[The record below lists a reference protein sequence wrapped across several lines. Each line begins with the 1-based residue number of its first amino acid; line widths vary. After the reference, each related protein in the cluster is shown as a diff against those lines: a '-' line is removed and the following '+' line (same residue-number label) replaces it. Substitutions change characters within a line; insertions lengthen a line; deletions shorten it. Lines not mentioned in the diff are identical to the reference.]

1 MTGTLLQLAFPGEQD
16 AYLTINPQIT
26 YFRSVHRRN
35 TNFAIECI
43 TGRFRGNATFGSR
56 VEHTLE
62 KHAHLV
68 HTMYVH
74 VKIKLNSPA
83 PGFLWVPYAGLK
95 LLKYVSVTI
104 GGYEVEKHTNEWL
117 YIWNQLSQTSGKSKA
132 YDELVGAEPD
142 IATEKNFY
150 IPLQFWFCKDSANAL
165 PLVALEHHEVKVIV
179 QFEKFSEMFLT
190 AAPQCSFEFN
200 ACLLTDYI
208 FLEIDEARQF
218 VCAPKLEY
226 LIHQIQTLTDT
237 IQGNYKQIQLPFN
250 HPCKELIWTLQSS
263 KPTSW
268 IDYGLQLADIS
279 SINGNQTITSDLL
292 TPITLYG
299 GAAPWVDVPT
309 DTITIPSGWDVMYN
323 TITGVDDD
331 FFLIPDIGFDL
342 TINGNNVR
350 YTTEVWTNNF
360 IKFDGQGYAS
370 MGTENIYYPDETTP
384 NAFSVHIGSHDYIV
398 RAAAYKSIIEGGIK
412 GIVVRIETIAYDEE
426 NLQHL
431 CVSETSIFENGNVR
445 LCIPPNAP
453 LCFVNAANWGLSD
466 GTKWVFR
473 LENPLEENKGYQLNI
488 YTDYEQTQT
497 FVGAAVPNP
506 SILIINT
513 IPVQQ
518 ECLNDI
524 IQSKF
529 TQVIQTTNYSL
540 TNIQTRPD
548 VIYLYDG
555 NIITSAGALKIYNW
569 VRAGSVLYMNTTATD
584 QYINDYFEIFTT
596 LTPTFQFN
604 NNSDTYF
611 AEIVANPVIKQ
622 KVMPYINDADD
633 VYGIQPDQ
641 LNTDVQILGYGNG
654 TNYAVLM
661 MKRVGAGYVFVDA
674 IQQNGM
680 NYRLAMW
687 NDIYSYILNQNYE
700 SANPVNT
707 TEILVNGKQRFKI
720 RDGKYFN
727 LVQTYQHHSRIPSNR
742 GIQVYSFSLDPEGT
756 QPSGSLNMSR
766 LDSCQLCI
774 RHKYK
779 TRVNYVKVYARAY
792 NVLQISNGLGG
803 LKYNS

>member
-43 TGRFRGNATFGSR
+43 TGRFRGHANFGTR
-56 VEHTLE
+56 VEHTVE
-62 KHAHLV
+62 KHAHLM
-68 HTMYVH
+68 HTVYVH
-74 VKIKLNSPA
+74 VKIRLNSPP
-83 PGFLWVPYAGLK
+83 PGFVWVPYAGLK

-104 GGYEVEKHTNEWL
+104 GGHEIEKHTNEWL
-117 YIWNQLSQTSGKSKA
+117 YIWNQLSQSSGKSAA
-132 YDELVGAEPD
+132 YDTLVGAESD
-142 IATEKNFY
+142 DATEKEFY

-165 PLVALEHHEVKVIV
+165 PLVALEHHEVKIIV

-190 AAPQCSFEFN
+190 EAPQCTYDFHAS
-200 ACLLTDYI
+200 LMIDYV

-218 VCAPKLEY
+218 ACSPKLEY
-226 LIHQIQTLTDT
+226 LIHQIQTLSDT
-237 IQGNYKQIQLPFN
+237 IQGNYKQISLPFN
-250 HPCKELIWTLQSS
+250 HPCKELVWTLQSS
-263 KPTSW
+263 KPRSW
-268 IDYGLQLADIS
+268 IDYGLQLEDIS
-279 SINGNQTITSDLL
+279 SINGNQTTTNDLL

-299 GAAPWVDVPT
+299 GSSSWVDIPA
-309 DTITIPSGWDVMYN
+309 DTITIPSGWDIIYN
-323 TITGVDDD
+323 SITGVDDD

-342 TINGNNVR
+342 VIEGTNVR

-384 NAFSVHIGSHDYIV
+384 SAFSVHIGSHDYIV
-398 RAAAYKSIIEGGIK
+398 RAAAYKSIVENGVN

-445 LCIPPNAP
+445 FCIPSNAP
-453 LCFVNAANWGLSD
+453 LCFINAANWGLSD
-466 GTKWVFR
+466 GTKWIYR
-473 LENPLEENKGYQLNI
+473 IANPLEANRGYLLNVN
-488 YTDYEQTQT
+488 TNYEQTQT
-497 FVGAAVPNP
+497 FVGAAVPDP
-506 SILIINT
+506 SILIINAT
-513 IPVQQ
+513 PIQQ
-518 ECLNDI
+518 ESINDI

-529 TQVIQTTNYSL
+529 SQIIQTTNPNL
-540 TNIQTRPD
+540 TDIQTRPD

-555 NIITSAGALKIYNW
+555 NIITSAGASKIYTW
-569 VRAGSVLYMNTTATD
+569 VQNGSVLYMNTTATD
-584 QYINDYFEIFTT
+584 QYINDFFEIFTT
-596 LTPTFQFN
+596 LTPVFQFN

-611 AEIVANPVIKQ
+611 AQIATNPIIKQ
-622 KVMPYINDADD
+622 TVMPYINDADN
-633 VYGIQPDQ
+633 VNGIQPDQ
-641 LNTDVQILGYGNG
+641 IQPDVQILGFGNG
-654 TNYAVLM
+654 TNYAVFML
-661 MKRVGAGYVFVDA
+661 KRVGAGYVLVDA

-687 NDIYSYILNQNYE
+687 NDIYSYILNQNYV
-700 SANPVNT
+700 SGNPLKTV
-707 TEILVNGKQRFKI
+707 EVLVNGKPRFKQ
-720 RDGKYFN
+720 REGPYFN
-727 LVQTYQHHSRIPSNR
+727 MVQTYQHHSRIPSNR
-742 GIQVYSFSLDPEGT
+742 GIHVYSFSLDPEGT

-766 LDSCQLCI
+766 LDSCNLCI
-774 RHKYK
+774 RHSYK
-779 TRVNYVKVYARAY
+779 TRVSHVKVYARAY